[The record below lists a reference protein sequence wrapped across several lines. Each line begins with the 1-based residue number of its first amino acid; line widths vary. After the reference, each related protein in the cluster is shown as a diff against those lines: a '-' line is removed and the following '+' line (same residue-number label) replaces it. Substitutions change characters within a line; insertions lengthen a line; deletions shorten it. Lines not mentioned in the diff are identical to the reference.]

1 MRQRVTVVTVL
12 SDDSPRTAHAYAVR
26 VKNPY
31 NILSPCH
38 PSNKKLIVNSY
49 NLNDMIEDREYLKR
63 DLARIYTPHTRQAKS
78 AMKKLREDINR
89 CPELVEALKQT
100 RWNRNRNYYTARQV
114 RLIAEYLCID

>member
-1 MRQRVTVVTVL
+1 
-12 SDDSPRTAHAYAVR
+12 
-26 VKNPY
+26 
-31 NILSPCH
+31 
-38 PSNKKLIVNSY
+38 
-49 NLNDMIEDREYLKR
+49 MIEDREYLKR

-89 CPELVEALKQT
+89 CPELVEALQQQYTPHTRQAKSAMKKLREDINRCPELVEALQQQT